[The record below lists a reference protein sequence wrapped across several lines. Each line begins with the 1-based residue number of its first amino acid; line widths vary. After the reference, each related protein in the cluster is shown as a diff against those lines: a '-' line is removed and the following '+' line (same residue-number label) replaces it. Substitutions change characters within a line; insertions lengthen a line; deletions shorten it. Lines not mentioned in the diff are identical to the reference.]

1 MIDSEKLAEF
11 TVSLDNGLS
20 QKEIQ
25 KLFKITSKQYQEFLY
40 ELSIMN
46 KTMIPLLV
54 SKGLIDD
61 YIYQKS
67 RLKYQK
73 KWVIQKRIEIMAMG
87 DDKAYRELFWED
99 ERLDQ
104 AKIKLECDKI
114 IINNIKKY
122 SSDVPIVAEKLKKL
136 VSSKV

>member
-25 KLFKITSKQYQEFLY
+25 KLFKITSKQYREFLH

-87 DDKAYRELFWED
+87 DGQAYRELFRED